1 MDAVSRIDRI
11 EVVALVCCFGLFGLI
26 LELVRRKKIKERYSL
41 LWLGLTVSLFF
52 LTIKRDW
59 LTLLSNQLGIFY
71 PPSALFLVLIFFMIL
86 ILIHFSMVL
95 SQLLH
100 QHQQL
105 IQKISLLETELRETK
120 KESAS

>member
-71 PPSALFLVLIFFMIL
+71 PPSALFLVLIFLVLFLSAPAPSLAVPASGPGGIL
-86 ILIHFSMVL
+86 IAAAPSG
-95 SQLLH
+95 
-100 QHQQL
+100 
-105 IQKISLLETELRETK
+105 T
-120 KESAS
+120 A